1 MKWQTLGDKLPR
13 TRNPLTRWLGRSV
26 FKTMGWRIEGEF
38 PNQSKV
44 VVALTPHSSNVD
56 FILTIAVLWSLG
68 LKSCF
73 LMKRSLFWFPLGTIL
88 TSLGGIPV
96 DRSKPHGLVDAMT
109 TEFEKRKR
117 LVLGITPEGTRRGV
131 TRWKEG
137 FARIAAAAK
146 VPVLPAIL
154 NYETRTVKFAPLI
167 EDVASIESVLAQVKQ
182 ASRLGAPRP

>member
-1 MKWQTLGDKLPR
+1 MKWQILGDKLPR
-13 TRNPLTRWLGRSV
+13 TYNPLTRLLGRSV
-26 FKTMGWRIEGEF
+26 FKTLGWRIEGEF
-38 PNQSKV
+38 PNHAKV

-73 LMKRSLFWFPLGTIL
+73 LMKRSLFWFPLGPIL
-88 TSLGGIPV
+88 TALGGIPV
-96 DRSKPHGLVDAMT
+96 DRSTPQGLVEAMT
-109 TEFEKRKR
+109 VEFEKRKR

-146 VPVLPAIL
+146 VPVLPAVL
-154 NYETRTVKFAPLI
+154 NYETRTVVFAPLI
-167 EDVASIESVLAQVKQ
+167 EDVANIESVLARVKQ
-182 ASRLGAPRP
+182 ASLVGVPRL